1 MTNRKVFK
9 FDESMSWGLAL
20 MLNGLFVLWGFL
32 VSYDRDEI
40 SIAMILAGCAMVF
53 LGWCLYGGVAKS
65 SSNMTDRQE
74 ALRHDR

>member
-9 FDESMSWGLAL
+9 FDESMSWGFAL
-20 MLNGLFVLWGFL
+20 MFNGLFVLWGIL
-32 VSYDRDEI
+32 VSYDRDDV

-65 SSNMTDRQE
+65 SSTTTDRHE
-74 ALRHDR
+74 ALRHDG